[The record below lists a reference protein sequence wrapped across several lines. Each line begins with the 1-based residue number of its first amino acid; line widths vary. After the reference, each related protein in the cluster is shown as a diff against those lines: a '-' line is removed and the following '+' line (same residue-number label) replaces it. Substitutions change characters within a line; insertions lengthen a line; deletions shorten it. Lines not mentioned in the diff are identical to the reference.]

1 MSRGRQYETETDR
14 VVLRTPE
21 RDLWMAVIE
30 RALKDYCFFFEK
42 VLQTGNGH
50 LIRYEGLS
58 EHDARDFSMRCI
70 AELSRLR
77 WFLFDAT
84 PTPFNLEYLSNELYD
99 DNGGMAQCIRK
110 EAQKQFNLHVQSQQI
125 AGRFPDVIKYVTE
138 NWQRD
143 FSDAASK
150 RSKLSYKRYR

>member
-1 MSRGRQYETETDR
+1 MRRHQEFHSEVERR
-14 VVLRTPE
+14 VLRTPE

-50 LIRYEGLS
+50 LIRYEAMTEFES
-58 EHDARDFSMRCI
+58 KDFAMRCI

-84 PTPFNLEYLSNELYD
+84 PIPFNLEYLSCELYD
-99 DNGGMAQCIRK
+99 DDGGMAQCIRK
-110 EAQKQFNLHVQSQQI
+110 EAQRQFNLHVQAQQE
-125 AGRFPDVIKYVTE
+125 AGRFIDVIKYVQE